1 MPPLWTFVEEFED
14 TSIMEEDILK
24 LINDRFTDISARLI
38 RLEAYVPVLSMEIA
52 RLRAAAKGTDA
63 RSEFIIIQGDLAE
76 LYQASLEKVE
86 DDCPG
91 TAALID
97 KRTPEEVLG
106 FCDMLEQLHPKPPS
120 GDL

>member
-1 MPPLWTFVEEFED
+1 
-14 TSIMEEDILK
+14 MEEDILN
-24 LINDRFTDISARLI
+24 LINDRLTDIAARLI
-38 RLEAYVPVLSMEIA
+38 RLEAHVPVLSMEIA
-52 RLRAAAKGTDA
+52 KLRAAAKGTDA

-76 LYQASLEKVE
+76 FHQSSLEKVE

-91 TAALID
+91 IAAMID

-106 FCDMLEQLHPKPPS
+106 FYDMLEQFHPQPPS

>member
-1 MPPLWTFVEEFED
+1 
-14 TSIMEEDILK
+14 MEEDTLK
-24 LINDRFTDISARLI
+24 LINDRFADVAARLI
-38 RLEAYVPVLSMEIA
+38 RLEVHVPVLSMEIA
-52 RLRAAAKGTDA
+52 TLRAAAKGTDA

-76 LYQASLEKVE
+76 FHQSSLEKVE
-86 DDCPG
+86 DDSPG
-91 TAALID
+91 IAAMID